1 LRERERERKERS
13 NADGCDAGALLFVGG
28 KAGCGDIGRDGCAL
42 ATVSETGVF
51 AAAGEGAILSSSS
64 AYHVAAVSSYLAGG
78 TPRSA
83 VFSWWFWT

>member
-1 LRERERERKERS
+1 MIERERERERERS
-13 NADGCDAGALLFVGG
+13 NAGGCDAGALLFVGG

-51 AAAGEGAILSSSS
+51 AAAGAILSSSC
-64 AYHVAAVSSYLAGG
+64 AYYVAAVSSYLAGG
-78 TPRSA
+78 TPGSA